1 MTLYDANGSTI
12 EISGGNS
19 GEIADKS
26 ITPEKL
32 KGVVKNV
39 FDLSQNTEENALAE
53 YANAAHH
60 SSGRYWGGAGSYDGN
75 YFSYLIPV
83 KPGEKYYLQ
92 NIINREGMSTAD
104 ATAVFYT
111 ADKELTTQAYTLTA
125 MGHYITVP
133 ATAYYMRVP
142 VHADTVDTVMVL
154 TGTENPVNVYIP
166 YGGQI
171 VPNLFGDI
179 AAKGVSFDR
188 LNNDAKY
195 HRFTGARVGCLG
207 DSLTHMSSD
216 GWIKRLSEL
225 MGFASITNYGVS
237 GTCVTSHRGEGQT
250 YRDRAHNMADDLD
263 LVIVFTSCNDHGSPI
278 GVYNTSERTGTLA
291 DATDKTTNDVST
303 IAGAGLELIKI
314 LRNKYPHKDIVFF
327 SNPHTDTDWAF
338 NAADMYK
345 NVCGRHSVP
354 FFDLLRYSGMDHTFD
369 ADKIYY
375 YTDGTHLTSAGNNR
389 VADYMAACLRTL

>member
-1 MTLYDANGSTI
+1 MVLYDANGNTI
-12 EISGGNS
+12 EVSGG
-19 GEIADKS
+19 GDIADKS

-32 KGVVKNV
+32 KGVVKNI
-39 FDLSQNTEENALAE
+39 FDLSQNTEENALTE
-53 YANAAHH
+53 YANAGHH
-60 SSGRYWGGAGSYDGN
+60 PSGRYWGVTGSYDGN

-92 NIINREGMSTAD
+92 NIINRDDVSTAD

-111 ADKELTTQAYTLTA
+111 ADKELTTQTYTLTA

-154 TGTENPVNVYIP
+154 TGTEKPINVYIP

-171 VPNLFGDI
+171 VPDLYGDI

-207 DSLTHMSSD
+207 DSLTHMSSS
-216 GWIKRLSEL
+216 GWIKRLKEL
-225 MGFASITNYGVS
+225 MGFDTITNYGMS
-237 GTCVTSHRGEGQT
+237 GTCVTSQRGEGST
-250 YRDRAHNMADDLD
+250 FRDRAHNMSDELD
-263 LVIVFTSCNDHGSPI
+263 LIIVFTSCNDAGAPI
-278 GVYNTSERTGTLA
+278 GVYNPSERTGTLA
-291 DATDKTTNDVST
+291 DAEDKTVNDVST
-303 IAGAGLELIKI
+303 IAGAGLELIDI
-314 LRNKYPHKDIVFF
+314 LKNKYPHKDIVFF
-327 SNPHTDTDWAF
+327 SNPHTDREWSF
-338 NAADMYK
+338 EAADMYK
-345 NVCGRHSVP
+345 KICARHSVP
-354 FFDLLRYSGMDHTFD
+354 FFDLLSFCGMDITND
-369 ADKIYY
+369 SENVYY
-375 YTDGTHLTSAGNNR
+375 YSDGCHLTAAGNDR